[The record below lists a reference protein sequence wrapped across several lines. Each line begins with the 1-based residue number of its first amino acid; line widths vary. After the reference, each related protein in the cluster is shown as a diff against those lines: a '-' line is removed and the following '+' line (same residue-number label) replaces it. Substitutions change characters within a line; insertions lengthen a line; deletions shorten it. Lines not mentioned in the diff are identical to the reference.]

1 MGAERGRP
9 GGAAGSALIADAD
22 DVELVRTL
30 FREYAASLDVDLAF
44 QGFAE
49 ELAAL
54 PGGYDVVLVAR
65 VDGEPAG
72 CVGVR
77 RLEDGVCEMKRL
89 YVRPSARG
97 TGLGR
102 ALAEAAIARARAIG
116 YARMRLDTL
125 PSMTAARALYRS
137 LGFVGIEQYRHNPV
151 SGSAFLELR
160 L

>member
-49 ELAAL
+49 EVAAL

-102 ALAEAAIARARAIG
+102 ALAEAAIARARALG

-125 PSMTAARALYRS
+125 PSMAAARGLYRS